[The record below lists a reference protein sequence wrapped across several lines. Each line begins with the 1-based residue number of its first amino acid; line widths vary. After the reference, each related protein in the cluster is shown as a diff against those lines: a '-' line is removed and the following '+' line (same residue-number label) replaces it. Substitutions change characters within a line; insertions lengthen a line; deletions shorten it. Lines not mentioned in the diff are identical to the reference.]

1 MHGLRRWRRS
11 RVPAL
16 KRQQKCLELRL
27 IAGLDDYVINRALAV
42 EAIGFISRF
51 GRALENLVEASPALL
66 AFNRHV
72 AVSSTVLQIL

>member
-1 MHGLRRWRRS
+1 M
-11 RVPAL
+11 PAL

-27 IAGLDDYVINRALAV
+27 IVGLDDYVINRALAV

-51 GRALENLVEASPALL
+51 GRALENFVKASPALL